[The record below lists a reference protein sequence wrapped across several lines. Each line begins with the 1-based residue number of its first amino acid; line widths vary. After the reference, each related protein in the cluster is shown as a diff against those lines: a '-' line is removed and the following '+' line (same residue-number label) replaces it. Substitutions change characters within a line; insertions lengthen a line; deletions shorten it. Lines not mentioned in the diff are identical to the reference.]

1 MTEFGTLKNLSARRY
16 IGLDVHKHYLIAL
29 GVDDDLNVVLPARRV
44 ELIHLERWMKK
55 TLTKQDAVVLEMT
68 TNTWQVY
75 DELVEHAGSV
85 TVVHPPHVALITR
98 SQVMNDKIAASILAR
113 LLAKGLLV
121 GIWVPPQEIRELR
134 GLVAQRQKM
143 TRLATQAKNRL
154 HAVIQRH
161 HLLPPAGN
169 PFGESQ
175 RAWWQLLEL
184 GPLEKLNL
192 QSNLETLEFAE
203 KQQARQT
210 EIMAGLVAEQE
221 PLGRLLQLAGFGVVT
236 AVTVWAAIGDITR
249 FEDAQH
255 LVGYAGLGARVH
267 DSGLTTRTGRIT
279 KSGRRDLRVAMVEAA
294 HVAANHH
301 PHWKA
306 ELARLE
312 PRLGRNKA
320 IVAIARKLLVAVW
333 YVLQGK
339 TDKYA
344 EPAAVAQKL
353 LRFAY
358 EVGKEQRAGQTA
370 AQFAR
375 IRLDALGLGREL
387 TSIPWGSK
395 KPIPLPPSTLIERR
409 CPELVKGSN
418 VSNLS

>member
-1 MTEFGTLKNLSARRY
+1 MEKTEKRY

-29 GVDDDLNVVLPARRV
+29 GVDAELNVVLPARRV
-44 ELIHLERWMKK
+44 ELCRLETWMKK
-55 TLTKQDAVVLEMT
+55 TLTKQDEVVLEMT
-68 TNTWQVY
+68 TNTWQLY
-75 DELVEHAGSV
+75 DELVAYAGSV
-85 TVVHPPHVALITR
+85 MVVHPPHVALITR

-121 GIWVPPQEIRELR
+121 GIWIPSQEIREAR

-143 TRLATQAKNRL
+143 VRLATQAKNRL

-161 HLLPPAGN
+161 HLVPPAGN
-169 PFGESQ
+169 PFGASHT
-175 RAWWQLLEL
+175 AWWQSLPI
-184 GPLEKLNL
+184 GKLEKLNL
-192 QSNLETLEFAE
+192 QSDLETLQFGE
-203 KQQARQT
+203 KQVQDMT
-210 EIMAGLVAEQE
+210 EIMEGMAAEQE
-221 PLGRLLQLAGFGVVT
+221 EIGRLLHLAGFGVVT
-236 AVTVWAAIGDITR
+236 AMTVWAAIGDIGR
-249 FEDAQH
+249 FAEPKY
-255 LVGYAGLGARVH
+255 LVGYAGLGTRVH
-267 DSGLTTRTGRIT
+267 DSGMTSRSGKIT
-279 KSGRRDLRVAMVEAA
+279 KAGRRDLRTVLIEAA
-294 HVAANHH
+294 NVAANNH

-320 IVAIARKLLVAVW
+320 IVAIARKLLIAVW

-344 EPAAVAQKL
+344 EPEAVAQKM

-358 EVGKEQRAGQTA
+358 TVGKSNRPKGQTA

-375 IRLDALGLGREL
+375 VRMDALGLGGEL

-395 KPIPLPPSTLIERR
+395 KPIPLPPSVLQRKERR
-409 CPELVKGSN
+409 PK
-418 VSNLS
+418 